1 MKYLCLTN
9 ETKLSDAIKLL
20 DENGH
25 GFLPIVN
32 TANQLVGIITDGDLR
47 RAILNNKLNLNEV
60 INVHP
65 LTASDKTPLIE
76 IKQRL
81 KQLRRRHMPVVD
93 ENGVLLN
100 VVVLDEFETERKH
113 NWVVI
118 MAGGIGSRLGELTQ
132 NIPKPMLPVNGK
144 PILANIIEDFKQQ
157 GFYRFILCVNHLGE
171 IIEDYFGDG
180 SKWGITIIYTREKQ
194 RLGTAGALSLIDIK
208 MEEPFIVTNADLLLN
223 LDLEGLINF
232 HSLNNAFATMCV
244 KLYSHEVPFACIDF
258 DETHSL
264 VRLREKPSFD
274 FFVNAGMY
282 VLQPEALKE
291 VPKNVFY
298 DMPSLFEKFIQLGK
312 PTKVF
317 QFNDF
322 WLDIGRPEDYR
333 KANNLLKNNR

>member
-171 IIEDYFGDG
+171 MIEDYFGDG

-223 LDLEGLINF
+223 LDLDGLINF

>member
-171 IIEDYFGDG
+171 MIEDYFGDG